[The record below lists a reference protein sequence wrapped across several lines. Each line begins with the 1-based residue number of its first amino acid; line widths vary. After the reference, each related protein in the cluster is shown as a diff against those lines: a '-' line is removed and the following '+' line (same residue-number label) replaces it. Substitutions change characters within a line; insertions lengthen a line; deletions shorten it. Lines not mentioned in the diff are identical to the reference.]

1 MSSPNHT
8 QLAVFPR
15 WCSGRRLGRCDH
27 GVFVG
32 VPRELIS
39 DGVDNAPELETETLQ
54 TLIKLT
60 EILCR
65 CKSYSDDRVG

>member
-1 MSSPNHT
+1 MIMGC
-8 QLAVFPR
+8 L
-15 WCSGRRLGRCDH
+15 LGC
-27 GVFVG
+27 
-32 VPRELIS
+32 PENSELIS

-65 CKSYSDDRVG
+65 RKSYSDDRVG